1 MKTPISSEA
10 KIVKNLTN
18 LLNRDRI
25 EEIARKTG
33 FITRQRKLSGYSFL
47 LLLILEIRT
56 SKLASLNNLT
66 IDLEKDGILMS
77 KQALHQRFDDSS
89 VEFVKS
95 LSFDLLKSKL
105 DRSELLNS
113 AACFNR
119 IILKDSTVFQL
130 PAEHSMRYKGPGGGA
145 SEAGIKIQFEYNLKS
160 NDGLDID
167 IQSSNTPDIKSK
179 LNRLEAGDLRIED
192 LGYFKL
198 DRFEKI
204 RKHNAYF
211 LSRLKHSITVFCMND
226 GEYQRFHLSNM
237 IAQMKPGEKI
247 DTMVYLGLKEKLHVR
262 MILERVPDQV
272 AAQKRRKLKT
282 DKQNKR
288 KNISQDRLA
297 FCDVNAYI
305 TNAKQDMLPT
315 DLIRSIYSLRWQIE
329 ILFKAWKSI
338 FNIDKVKQMK
348 VQRFECINYGTL
360 LQLILCTKLYNY
372 FKTSLW
378 NKQSIEL
385 SELKSLKYLA
395 ENLKRIL
402 QAILNQVQKAKTL
415 LLEIADVLARKCY
428 KEQKKNTLTPLA
440 IMGEIPL
447 T

>member
-1 MKTPISSEA
+1 MKPPISSEA

-95 LSFDLLKSKL
+95 LSLDLLKSKL

-113 AACFNR
+113 AASFNR
-119 IILKDSTVFQL
+119 VILKDSTVFQL

-226 GEYQRFHLSNM
+226 GEYQRVHLSN
-237 IAQMKPGEKI
+237 IISQMKPGEKI

-262 MILERVPDQV
+262 MILERVPNQV

-288 KNISQDRLA
+288 KSISQDRLA

-415 LLEIADVLARKCY
+415 LLEIVDVLARKCY
-428 KEQKKNTLTPLA
+428 KEQKMNSLTPLA
-440 IMGEIPL
+440 IMKKIPL

>member
-1 MKTPISSEA
+1 
-10 KIVKNLTN
+10 
-18 LLNRDRI
+18 
-25 EEIARKTG
+25 
-33 FITRQRKLSGYSFL
+33 
-47 LLLILEIRT
+47 
-56 SKLASLNNLT
+56 
-66 IDLEKDGILMS
+66 
-77 KQALHQRFDDSS
+77 
-89 VEFVKS
+89 
-95 LSFDLLKSKL
+95 
-105 DRSELLNS
+105 
-113 AACFNR
+113 
-119 IILKDSTVFQL
+119 
-130 PAEHSMRYKGPGGGA
+130 
-145 SEAGIKIQFEYNLKS
+145 
-160 NDGLDID
+160 
-167 IQSSNTPDIKSK
+167 
-179 LNRLEAGDLRIED
+179 
-192 LGYFKL
+192 
-198 DRFEKI
+198 
-204 RKHNAYF
+204 
-211 LSRLKHSITVFCMND
+211 
-226 GEYQRFHLSNM
+226 
-237 IAQMKPGEKI
+237 MKPGEKI

-262 MILERVPDQV
+262 MILERIPDQV

-348 VQRFECINYGTL
+348 VQRFDCINYGTL

-402 QAILNQVQKAKTL
+402 QAILNQIQKAKTL
-415 LLEIADVLARKCY
+415 LLEIVDVLARKCY

-440 IMGEIPL
+440 IMGKIPL

>member
-1 MKTPISSEA
+1 MKPPISSEA

-130 PAEHSMRYKGPGGGA
+130 PAEHSKRYKGSGGGA

-211 LSRLKHSITVFCMND
+211 LSRIKHGISVFCMND
-226 GEYQRFHLSNM
+226 GEYQRVHLSNM
-237 IAQMKPGEKI
+237 IAQMKPGQKI

-288 KNISQDRLA
+288 KSISQDRLA

-305 TNAKQDMLPT
+305 TNAEQDMLPT

-415 LLEIADVLARKCY
+415 LLEIVDVLARKCY
-428 KEQKKNTLTPLA
+428 KEQKKNTQTPLA
-440 IMGEIPL
+440 IMEKIPL

>member
-18 LLNRDRI
+18 LLNKDRI

-95 LSFDLLKSKL
+95 LCFDLLKSKL
-105 DRSELLNS
+105 DRCELLNS
-113 AACFNR
+113 AVYFNR

-145 SEAGIKIQFEYNLKS
+145 SEAGIKMQFEYNLKS

-204 RKHNAYF
+204 KNHNAYF
-211 LSRLKHSITVFCMND
+211 LSRLKHGIAVFCMND
-226 GEYQRFHLSNM
+226 REYQRIHLKNI

-288 KNISQDRLA
+288 KSISQDRLA

-305 TNAKQDMLPT
+305 TNAEQDMLPT

-338 FNIDKVKQMK
+338 FNIDKVKKMK
-348 VQRFECINYGTL
+348 VQRFDCINYGTL

-395 ENLKRIL
+395 ANLKRIL
-402 QAILNQVQKAKTL
+402 QAILNQAQKTKTL
-415 LLEIADVLARKCY
+415 LLEIVDVLARKCY

-440 IMGEIPL
+440 IMGEITL